1 MSFHHCSVLSKA
13 TSLSSKSAGRESS
26 PRDVYLHTSHLC
38 NLSFFPLCFMFKV
51 FGNEQSAD
59 LLRLGLNMAPF
70 LVFIWGVELHNLPSS
85 SQTDSVFFLNSI
97 FNFIFY
103 FVVRLWDFKKSPSIL
118 TAVIHLNL
126 VYFLDMVSDHA
137 FIFLPFLLKTN
148 LKYLKYYMSG
158 S

>member
-1 MSFHHCSVLSKA
+1 
-13 TSLSSKSAGRESS
+13 
-26 PRDVYLHTSHLC
+26 
-38 NLSFFPLCFMFKV
+38 MFKV

-85 SQTDSVFFLNSI
+85 SQTDSVSFLNSI

-118 TAVIHLNL
+118 TAVIQLNL

-137 FIFLPFLLKTN
+137 FIFLPFLVKTN